1 MHPMSA
7 LRVTLL
13 GFTVFERATFETF
26 FRLTSKRTPA
36 YVAEADA
43 KAADYIIADADDEAV
58 ARQVQQLGRLGQS
71 LMIGRTPRAGA
82 AAQLSRP
89 INLMLVMRALDSL
102 LNPPDAS
109 TPATSTATF
118 DATRT
123 GIPAPGTRGL
133 APLYTPAPP
142 AAPAQPAREELDIVL
157 RTMAMPAGVNPRAMA
172 AAAVAAAAAPA
183 APMPPVIKAD
193 VPDAA
198 DAAHAANPNDRA
210 SRGKLRMD
218 HILIV
223 DDSDVALRFMALH
236 LQRYGFEMHL
246 VRSGKEAIEKV
257 SQRHFEFVFLDV
269 MMEGLDGFQTCK
281 AIKRASYSGSRPPP
295 TVVMVT
301 SRGTAMDKLRGTMAG
316 CDAYLTKPL
325 EENALLKIIGDREV
339 RSVGF
344 SDTAAHA
351 ASDH

>member
-1 MHPMSA
+1 MSA
-7 LRVTLL
+7 QRVTLL

-26 FRLTSKRTPA
+26 FRLTGKRTPA
-36 YVAEADA
+36 YVAEVDA
-43 KAADYIIADADDEAV
+43 KQADFIIADADDEAV
-58 ARQVQQLGRLGQS
+58 ARQVQELGRLGQT
-71 LMIGRTPRAGA
+71 LMMGRTPRTGA
-82 AAQLSRP
+82 AAQLARP
-89 INLMLVMRALDSL
+89 INLMLVMRALDGLQRADGTNGTNGTNTS
-102 LNPPDAS
+102 PSA
-109 TPATSTATF
+109 ATAF
-118 DATRT
+118 DATHT
-123 GIPAPGTRGL
+123 GVPTSNTRGL
-133 APLYTPAPP
+133 APLYTPPP
-142 AAPAQPAREELDIVL
+142 PPSPTEPAREELDIVL

-183 APMPPVIKAD
+183 APMPPVIKAEPRD
-193 VPDAA
+193 PRE
-198 DAAHAANPNDRA
+198 RA
-210 SRGKLRMD
+210 SDRTQSVKLRMD

-246 VRSGKEAIEKV
+246 VRSGQEAIEKV

-316 CDAYLTKPL
+316 CDGYLTKPL
-325 EENALLKIIGDREV
+325 EENALLKIIGEREV
-339 RSVGF
+339 RGVGF
-344 SDTAAHA
+344 SDTAAMA
-351 ASDH
+351 AQDI